1 MANEKRLIDANALEE
16 FLAEERQKKSIACCD
31 YYDGYGD
38 AIDNVDD
45 WIDAQPTVDAVEV
58 VHAHWDNNGIC
69 TLCGYPIPTDSKY
82 DFIDK
87 GDCLFCYHCGAKTRG
102 NEE

>member
-1 MANEKRLIDANALEE
+1 MASEKRLIDVEQAKRATYEE
-16 FLAEERQKKSIACCD
+16 IFWTESEQAVVRHFLAKLPR
-31 YYDGYGD
+31 
-38 AIDNVDD
+38 
-45 WIDAQPTVDAVEV
+45 VDAEEV

-87 GDCLFCYHCGAKTRG
+87 DDCLFCYHD
-102 NEE
+102 